1 MIRKNAF
8 LLFFCLL
15 FLFIQ
20 AHAQTLS
27 GEFKFTGQPT
37 DLLKLDQKV
46 TVKRPVPKEVPSTC
60 TRKKERQV
68 PGTCYERKS
77 RQVPGTCTREVP
89 SQVYRCHN
97 VTRYRQECSWIP
109 SSQNCWTEND
119 RQCRTE
125 TRYQKECTEGPS
137 RQVCHQR
144 PDRQECSQGPSQ
156 TVCQDRPSR
165 EVCSERTGQRVCS
178 TIPGG
183 RDCKTVPGERQC
195 RTVSGG
201 QECRTERGEPICR
214 QVPYQE
220 NICHNVP
227 RQRCET
233 IPGRNDCRDIP
244 YTEQEC
250 GYETEYET
258 ESYSCMKTEYY
269 DVPYSCMKTETYDEE
284 YACMKTEIFMVP
296 FDKTLA
302 LDLNVAVKAN
312 NQAGEFVLKLNSTP
326 KTPEIK
332 DLDLKVKLVQDPK
345 FLVVQKL
352 SEVKIVS
359 EDEKTIRAQG
369 KIELEL
375 VEVKT
380 DTVEFPRS
388 IRTAYIEER
397 AKLLNIGFRGDRPE
411 KGMIEFT
418 ITRKNQVIAQV
429 KANYPSAKVKL
440 ARVDRYDGL
449 QVDLSAELRERLRSG
464 MKMDLKLSVPMAK
477 IEGEILNAKKPGS
490 SKDYGK
496 IRVDID

>member
-1 MIRKNAF
+1 MIRQNAF

-15 FLFIQ
+15 FLFIE

-27 GEFKFTGQPT
+27 GDLKFTGQPT
-37 DLLKLDQKV
+37 DLIKMDQKV
-46 TVKRPVPKEVPSTC
+46 TVKRPVPREVPSTC

-77 RQVPGTCTREVP
+77 RQVPGTCSREVP
-89 SQVYRCHN
+89 SQVYRCHD
-97 VTRYRQECSWIP
+97 VTRYKQECTWIP

-125 TRYQKECTEGPS
+125 TRYQKECRPGPS

-201 QECRTERGEPICR
+201 QECRTEQGEPICH

-220 NICHNVP
+220 NICHDVP

-233 IPGRNDCRDIP
+233 VPGRNDCRNVP
-244 YTEQEC
+244 YSEQEC

-258 ESYSCMKTEYY
+258 EYYSCMKTEYY

-284 YACMKTEIFMVP
+284 YACMKTQIFMEP
-296 FDKTLA
+296 FQKTLT
-302 LDLNVAVKAN
+302 LDVNVAVKSN
-312 NQAGEFVLKLNSTP
+312 NLAGEFILNLQSAP

-332 DLDLKVKLVQDPK
+332 ELNFTTKLAQDPK

-352 SEVKIVS
+352 AQVKIVS
-359 EDEKTIRAQG
+359 EDEKTIKATGELQ
-369 KIELEL
+369 LEL
-375 VEVKT
+375 VEFKA
-380 DTVEFPRS
+380 DEVEFPSR
-388 IRTAYIEER
+388 IPEAFIQER
-397 AKLLNIGFRGDRPE
+397 QNVLNVAFRGDLPAR
-411 KGMIEFT
+411 GMIEVT
-418 ITRKNQVIAQV
+418 LTRKNKVIAEI
-429 KANYPSAKVKL
+429 KESYPSSRVKL
-440 ARVDRYDGL
+440 ARVERYDGMEISLAGLL
-449 QVDLSAELRERLRSG
+449 QDRLRSG
-464 MKMDLKLSVPMAK
+464 IRMDLKLSVPMKK
-477 IEGEILNAKKPGS
+477 IEGEILNTKKPES
-490 SKDYGK
+490 SKGFEK
-496 IRVDID
+496 IRVDLD

>member
-8 LLFFCLL
+8 LLFFCLM

-27 GEFKFTGQPT
+27 GQLKFTGQT
-37 DLLKLDQKV
+37 SDLIKMDQKV

-89 SQVYRCHN
+89 SQVYRCHD
-97 VTRYRQECSWIP
+97 VTRYRQDCQWIP

-125 TRYQKECTEGPS
+125 TRYQKECSPGPS

-144 PDRQECSQGPSQ
+144 PDRQECSTGPSQ

-201 QECRTERGEPICR
+201 QECRTERGDPICR

-233 IPGRNDCRDIP
+233 VPGRNECRNIP
-244 YTEQEC
+244 YTEEEC
-250 GYETEYET
+250 GYETEYHT

-284 YACMKTEIFMVP
+284 YACMKTQIFMEP
-296 FDKTLA
+296 FEKTLA
-302 LDLNVAVKAN
+302 LDMNVAVKAN
-312 NQAGEFVLKLNSTP
+312 NLSGEFTLNVNSAP

-332 DLDLKVKLVQDPK
+332 ELGLQMKLVQDPK

-352 SEVKIVS
+352 AEVKIVS
-359 EDEKTIRAQG
+359 EDEKTIKASG
-369 KIELEL
+369 KLELEL
-375 VEVKT
+375 VEIKN
-380 DTVEFPRS
+380 DSVEFPRS
-388 IRTAYIEER
+388 IRVAYINER
-397 AKLLNIGFRGDRPE
+397 EKTLNIGFRGDRPE
-411 KGMIEFT
+411 RGMVEIV
-418 ITRKNQVIAQV
+418 ISRKNQVVAEV
-429 KANYPSAKVKL
+429 KASYPSAKVKL
-440 ARVDRYDGL
+440 AKVDRYDGL
-449 QVDLSAELRERLRSG
+449 QIDLSREIQERLRSG

-477 IEGEILNAKKPGS
+477 IEGEILNAKKPES
-490 SKDYGK
+490 AKDYK
-496 IRVDID
+496 KVRVNID